1 MRILGISALDSGC
14 GYHRVVLPLAFMQD
28 IKGYVTNNP
37 TEEVISEGWD
47 ILLYNRVSPFDTD
60 WNKAKKDLNAKIVI
74 DLDDDW
80 VLPPNHIAK
89 PTYTGIRERIENNI
103 READMVTCTNERLY
117 DKLIKLNPN
126 VHIFPNALPYGFD
139 QFTDEKQDSEYVRI
153 FWCGSITHEHDI
165 RILANPL
172 RRFRD
177 DRVQMVLGG
186 YNNTNDMS
194 AYIWDRIASFYTN
207 NKRLR
212 FKILHGTTPMH
223 YMNMYSE
230 ADICVIPLEKSD
242 WHSCKSNLKIL
253 EAAVKGVP
261 VIVSKVEPY
270 SLDFDAPVFWVESQ
284 KDWNKYLKLLINDVN
299 LREDYGK
306 KLKEWA
312 KQKYDIQDVNKRRR
326 EAFADLIGA

>member
-1 MRILGISALDSGC
+1 MKILGISGLDSGC
-14 GYHRVVLPLAFMQD
+14 GYHRVVLPMAFMQD
-28 IKGYVTNNP
+28 INGYVTNVP
-37 TEEVISEGWD
+37 KEETLAEGWD
-47 ILLYNRVSPFDTD
+47 ILLYNRISPFDAD
-60 WNKAKKDLNAKIVI
+60 WSKFRNENKAKIII

-80 VLPPNHIAK
+80 VLPSNHIANA
-89 PTYTGIRERIENNI
+89 TYTGIRERIEINI
-103 READMVTCTNERLY
+103 READMVTCTNQRLY
-117 DKLIKLNPN
+117 DKLIKLNKN

-139 QFTDEKQDSEYVRI
+139 QFTDEKQESEYIRI

-172 RRFRD
+172 RRFQD

-186 YNNTNDMS
+186 YNNTNEMS

-207 NKRLR
+207 NKRHR

-253 EAAVKGVP
+253 EAAVKGIP

-270 SLDFDAPVFWVESQ
+270 SLDADAPVFWVESQ

-306 KLKEWA
+306 KLYEWA

-326 EAFADLIGA
+326 EAFANLIGA